1 MASEFQIYLSGQI
14 GLHLSH
20 FLTTTGLLISRS
32 GGTTNSSIDAV
43 LVNGPDISI
52 EWVNEAQG
60 EALLSMPKD
69 QTRKLVFNR
78 AYELVVTTV
87 ASGNTEKCHAIAR
100 AIKKCL

>member
-1 MASEFQIYLSGQI
+1 MTSDFQIAI
-14 GLHLSH
+14 GSDWSSPLNFSDDDGPID
-20 FLTTTGLLISRS
+20 FTV
-32 GGTTNSSIDAV
+32 GGTTNSFIDAV

-60 EALLSMPKD
+60 EALLSMPKE